1 MAQELL
7 LLLRGVVDVEE
18 HLVLI
23 LQVPLVVLLDISDK
37 VRVNVAQEV

>member
-1 MAQELL
+1 MAQELF
-7 LLLRGVVDVEE
+7 LLLRGVVYIKE

-23 LQVPLVVLLDISDK
+23 LQVPLVVLLDIGDK